1 MDEIDWKIIQNLRM
15 NSRISNSE
23 LGRRLN
29 LSEGAIRKRIKILQE
44 NNIIK
49 QFTIVSKN
57 DGIEA
62 IVFVRVDPKKSQYI
76 KEYFLRRYEEIY
88 EFSGRFDI
96 ALRFHC
102 KSMEELNE
110 KVDSLRE
117 IDGVRSTDT
126 LIRMS

>member
-15 NSRISNSE
+15 NSRTSNSE

-29 LSEGAIRKRIKILQE
+29 LSEGSIRKRIKSLQE
-44 NNIIK
+44 QKIIK
-49 QFTIVSKN
+49 KFTIVSKN

-62 IVFVRVDPKKSQYI
+62 IVFVRIDPKKGNHLR
-76 KEYFLRRYEEIY
+76 EYFTRRFEEVY

-96 ALRFHC
+96 AIHLHC
-102 KSMEELNE
+102 KSMEELNRD
-110 KVDSLRE
+110 VDNMRE

-126 LIRMS
+126 LIRMG